1 LLPIGSFEFTGVFL
15 ALQAGSSNA
24 MLVYLQCVK
33 RIGLV
38 HGLALWELAK
48 TASSTAEGVL
58 FVENGQ
64 SALPF
69 LESQPTFTSIP

>member
-1 LLPIGSFEFTGVFL
+1 
-15 ALQAGSSNA
+15 

-38 HGLALWELAK
+38 HGLALLELAK
-48 TASSTAEGVL
+48 KASSTAEGVL

-64 SALPF
+64 SAILF
-69 LESQPTFTSIP
+69 LESQPTLTSIP

>member
-1 LLPIGSFEFTGVFL
+1 
-15 ALQAGSSNA
+15 